1 MTEQEIL
8 IEYAEKQE
16 DYNELEEYDKML
28 YRVIARETLEFK
40 MYLLKKRLEELGKS
54 ILKASKILDGK
65 K

>member
-16 DYNELEEYDKML
+16 AYNELGEYDKML